1 MSQGS
6 FGFYADPGRSYRQL
20 VRAVEDAIAVLGLD
34 VAAGATGVG
43 KSDLLAMIS
52 GRNGRRLPT
61 DVAAVVADRVGVGA
75 YRDAI
80 TAAVRELF
88 GLVQPESDAEYA
100 HRLERTLLR
109 FGEPGADALA
119 QARREARR

>member
-1 MSQGS
+1 MTQGS
-6 FGFYADPGRSYRQL
+6 FGFVADPSRAYRQL
-20 VRAVEDAIAVLGLD
+20 VRGVEDAIAVLGLD
-34 VAAGATGVG
+34 VAAGATGVA
-43 KSDLLAMIS
+43 KSDLLAMTS
-52 GRNGRRLPT
+52 GRNGRRMPA
-61 DVAAVVADRVGVGA
+61 DVAAVIAARVGSGV

-80 TAAVRELF
+80 TAAIRELF
-88 GLVQPESDAEYA
+88 GLVQPENDAEYA

>member
-34 VAAGATGVG
+34 VAAGATGIG
-43 KSDLLAMIS
+43 KSDLLAMVQ

-61 DVAAVVADRVGVGA
+61 DVAAVIADRVGHGK

-80 TAAVRELF
+80 TGAVRALF
-88 GLVQPESDAEYA
+88 GLVEPENDRDYA
-100 HRLERTLLR
+100 HRLESVLLR
-109 FGEPGADALA
+109 FGEPGASALA